1 MTKKW
6 AYWDR
11 YPGLRPLRGLT
22 RGYHLSPFQG
32 WDLKR
37 MFSTKNVPRSMFRV
51 RCFPRTM
58 FDVIN
63 NAQQARLDKL
73 QLAALAGLMAVGVAF
88 VYSAT
93 MIGETANALPIYDQL
108 WFRQIVWYA
117 LGLGGAA
124 ALCLIDY
131 RAISR
136 FSFIIYWLTILLLI
150 AVLIPG
156 VGSVRFGA
164 RRWFDLH
171 VFQLQPSEFA
181 KLSFILAQAH
191 FLSRPPEELKLPGN
205 FWKSIGLMMLPFV
218 FILKEPD
225 LGSALVLVPTGLG
238 MMFVAGTP
246 RRYLVKLCG
255 AVGLLGVLLVGDVL
269 FAPPHFRIP
278 IQEYQ
283 RQRLLVYFGTSFTS
297 AGASEEEKDQARNL
311 QNQKSYQVRQA
322 LIAVGDGGFWGRGW
336 RQGKQTALQFL
347 PPGAAHNDFIFSV
360 IAEEKGFVGSMVVL
374 TLYAVILFTG
384 IRIAGQARDRLGK
397 MIAVG
402 VVTLIFSH
410 VFINI
415 GMNIRIVPVTG
426 IPLPLLSYG
435 GSSVLGSLI
444 ALGMLQ
450 NVYMYRKVY

>member
-1 MTKKW
+1 
-6 AYWDR
+6 
-11 YPGLRPLRGLT
+11 
-22 RGYHLSPFQG
+22 
-32 WDLKR
+32 
-37 MFSTKNVPRSMFRV
+37 
-51 RCFPRTM
+51 M

-63 NAQQARLDKL
+63 NAQQSRVDKL
-73 QLAALAGLMAVGVAF
+73 QLSALACLMLIGVAF

-93 MIGETANALPIYDQL
+93 MIGESANALPIYDQL
-108 WFRQIVWYA
+108 WFRQIIWYS
-117 LGLGGAA
+117 LGITGAA
-124 ALCLIDY
+124 ALCFIDY
-131 RAISR
+131 RALSR
-136 FSFIIYWLTILLLI
+136 FAFIIYWFTIVLLV

-156 VGSVRFGA
+156 IGSVHLGA
-164 RRWFDLH
+164 RRWFDLK
-171 VFQLQPSEFA
+171 VFQLQPTEFA
-181 KLSFILAQAH
+181 KLAFILAQAH
-191 FLSRPPEELKLPGN
+191 FLSRPPDELKLPGN

-218 FILKEPD
+218 LILKEPD
-225 LGSALVLVPTGLG
+225 LGSALVLIPTGLA

-246 RRYLVKLCG
+246 RRYLLRLVG
-255 AVGLLGVLLVGDVL
+255 AVGLLGVLLLGDVL
-269 FAPPHFRIP
+269 FAPPHLRIP

-283 RQRLLVYFGTSFTS
+283 RQRLLVYFGTSFAS
-297 AGASEEEKDQARNL
+297 ANASADDKAKARL
-311 QNQKSYQVRQA
+311 IEMEKSYQVRQA

-360 IAEEKGFVGSMVVL
+360 IAEEKGFVGSVVVL
-374 TLYAVILFTG
+374 ALYAVVLFTG

-410 VFINI
+410 VFVNI

>member
-1 MTKKW
+1 
-6 AYWDR
+6 
-11 YPGLRPLRGLT
+11 
-22 RGYHLSPFQG
+22 
-32 WDLKR
+32 
-37 MFSTKNVPRSMFRV
+37 
-51 RCFPRTM
+51 M

-63 NAQQARLDKL
+63 NAQQSRVDKL
-73 QLAALAGLMAVGVAF
+73 QLAALACLMFVGVAF

-93 MIGETANALPIYDQL
+93 MIGEGAGALPIYDQL
-108 WFRQIVWYA
+108 WFRQIIWYA
-117 LGLGGAA
+117 LGIGGAV
-124 ALCLIDY
+124 ALCFVDY
-131 RAISR
+131 RALSR
-136 FSFIIYWLTILLLI
+136 FSFLIYWLTIVLLI

-156 VGSVRFGA
+156 IGSVRFGA

-181 KLSFILAQAH
+181 KLAVIFAQAH

-225 LGSALVLVPTGLG
+225 LGSALVLLPTGLA

-246 RRYLVKLCG
+246 RKYLIRLVG
-255 AVGLLGVLLVGDVL
+255 GVGLLGVLLLADVL
-269 FAPPHFRIP
+269 FAPSHLRIP

-283 RQRLLVYFGTSFTS
+283 RQRLLVYFGTSFAS
-297 AGASEEEKDQARNL
+297 ANATTEDKAKARL
-311 QNQKSYQVRQA
+311 TELEKSYQVRQA

-360 IAEEKGFVGSMVVL
+360 IAEEKGFVGSVVVL
-374 TLYAVILFTG
+374 ALYAVVLFSG

-410 VFINI
+410 VFVNI